1 MLLGPALAPLAGG
14 MIPPPSTFAALMNS
28 RLGVAAHYASWRV
41 MQYILALAAAIDFV
55 MMYFLFPETSHPGT
69 RGIDKREFAEERA
82 KGMKY
87 KILNPFASL
96 RLLRSPNLLAIVS

>member
-1 MLLGPALAPLAGG
+1 
-14 MIPPPSTFAALMNS
+14 
-28 RLGVAAHYASWRV
+28 

-55 MMYFLFPETSHPGT
+55 MMYFLFPETSRPGT